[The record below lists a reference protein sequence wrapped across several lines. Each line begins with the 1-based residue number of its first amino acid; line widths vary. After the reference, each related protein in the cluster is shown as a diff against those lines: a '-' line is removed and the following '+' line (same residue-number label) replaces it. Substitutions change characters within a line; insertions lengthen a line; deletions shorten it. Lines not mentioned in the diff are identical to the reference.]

1 MAEKINSKESGI
13 KYVAISQLF
22 LDEENPR
29 LPSSVV
35 RNQQSMLDYIA
46 DTTAIEE
53 LMDAI
58 AENGFFPGEPLIVVK
73 HKTKKD
79 SYTVVEGNRRLTAL
93 KLLQDPANCSK
104 PGVRMEEIANRAKHK
119 TASVPIAERPSREDV
134 LPYLG
139 FRHITGIKQWEPLAK
154 ARYIEQLF
162 ELTNKNADPK
172 TRYSDIART
181 IGSRQAHIKR
191 NLDALAVYNVIK
203 DKDFY
208 DINRLTEE
216 SIKFAVLSTAIADN
230 RIGNF
235 VGVSKKDTE
244 GDFTSQDPIVNREVL
259 KEKEIEEL
267 TRWLYEKNEKGKT
280 RVGESR
286 NLRELSAIV
295 DSPRALEA
303 FRRGSPL
310 KIAYQQTSNLIEDFR
325 ELLYLSEGSLTEAAS
340 MVATIDYD
348 EDAYNVA
355 RRILDNIKLIGR
367 ELKEK
372 RKSDEDPFN

>member
-1 MAEKINSKESGI
+1 MAKEINFKVSDV
-13 KYVAISQLF
+13 KYVAVRQLL

-29 LPSSVV
+29 LPSSVD
-35 RNQQSMLDYIA
+35 RDQQSMLDYIA

-58 AENGFFPGEPLIVVK
+58 AENNFFPGEPLIVVK

-104 PGVRMEEIANRAKHK
+104 PGVRMQDIANKAKHK
-119 TASVPIAERPSREDV
+119 PTSVPIVESPSREDV

-162 ELTNKNADPK
+162 ELTNTNADPK
-172 TRYSDIART
+172 TRYSEVARA
-181 IGSRQAHIKR
+181 IGSRQDHIKR
-191 NLDALAVYNVIK
+191 SLDALSIYNVIEGN
-203 DKDFY
+203 DFY
-208 DINRLTEE
+208 GIDGLTEE

-235 VGVSKKDTE
+235 VGVSKKITE
-244 GDFTSQDPIVNREVL
+244 SDFASQDPIVNREAL
-259 KEKEIEEL
+259 KEKEIAEL
-267 TRWLYEKNEKGKT
+267 TRWLYEKKEKGKT

-286 NLRELSAIV
+286 NLRELSAVV
-295 DSPRALEA
+295 DNPRALEA

-310 KIAYQQTSNLIEDFR
+310 KIAYQQTSDLIKDFLG
-325 ELLYLSEGSLTEAAS
+325 LLYQSEGSLAEAAG
-340 MVATIDYD
+340 MVATVDYD

-355 RRILDNIKLIGR
+355 RRILENIRLIGR
-367 ELKEK
+367 ELQEK
-372 RKSDEDPFN
+372 RNAAEDSF

>member
-1 MAEKINSKESGI
+1 MVKEIKSKKSDI
-13 KYVAISQLF
+13 KYVAVNQLL
-22 LDEENPR
+22 LDAENPR
-29 LPSSVV
+29 LPSSVD
-35 RNQQSMLDYIA
+35 RDQQSMLNYIA
-46 DTTAIEE
+46 DTTSIEE

-58 AENGFFPGEPLIVVK
+58 AENDFFPGEPLIVVK
-73 HKTKKD
+73 HNTEKD
-79 SYTVVEGNRRLTAL
+79 TYIVVEGNRRLTAL
-93 KLLQDPANCSK
+93 KLLQDPANCSR
-104 PGVRMEEIANRAKHK
+104 PGVRMEEIADRAKHK
-119 TASVPIAERPSREDV
+119 PSSVPIVERPSREDV

-162 ELTNKNADPK
+162 ELTNKEVDPK
-172 TRYSDIART
+172 TRYSEVART

-203 DKDFY
+203 DKNFY
-208 DINRLTEE
+208 DINGLTEE

-230 RIGNF
+230 KIGNF
-235 VGVSKKDTE
+235 VGVLQKDSE
-244 GDFTSQDPIVNREVL
+244 GDFTSQDPIINHEVL
-259 KEKEIEEL
+259 KKKEIAEL
-267 TRWLYEKNEKGKT
+267 TSWLYEKKEKGKT

-286 NLRELSAIV
+286 NLRELSAVV

-325 ELLYLSEGSLTEAAS
+325 GLLYQSEGSLAEAAS
-340 MVATIDYD
+340 MVATVDYD
-348 EDAYNVA
+348 EDAFNVA
-355 RRILDNIKLIGR
+355 RRILDNIRLIGR

-372 RKSDEDPFN
+372 RNADEDSF